1 MNLQRRFF
9 LLRMIN
15 PKEDLPPDVTPE
27 HWDLVTALL
36 EQNMDPVD
44 LPETKDPVQMA
55 VYATFNESKRFDM
68 TPLGF
73 INALRLNIIV
83 EERKKEQQ
91 ELEKEKKARGKRLK
105 ELEDDVYQLKT
116 TLEKLTDA
124 LKVIISD

>member
-15 PKEDLPPDVTPE
+15 PKEDLPPDVTPK